1 MPDTLTASFRPSA
14 IIPPVRALFDFLLT
28 CLPLGLLV
36 ALLALGCRGGPA
48 YEAQPH
54 NVLVILVD
62 TLRADHLT
70 PYGYE
75 RDTSPEIQRLLADRG
90 TVVETA
96 YAPASWTLP
105 SMVALMTGR
114 YPGQLADGEGAFA
127 IPDGVTT
134 LAERFAVRGFETAA
148 FYGNPTLHAG
158 NGFARGFATFY
169 TPPPE
174 IASLS
179 LHAVDL
185 NRRVMP
191 WLEKH
196 QHLPFFLYVHYLDP
210 HDPYENPDM
219 PAGRTPWAPQYDG
232 PLTGASVH
240 GVYAG
245 SVPLTDPEKD
255 AAFLT
260 ALYDGEVGYVDR
272 HIGELLAALDPEV
285 LAHTLVV
292 LTSDHGEELYDH
304 GGWKHGESV
313 YQEQIRVPLILR
325 WDAGGIPAGGRLA
338 GTVRLLDLAPTLLAA
353 VGSVPGQEVDGD
365 EEDWDGVNLLPV
377 LRERAPLPRRPA
389 YARHFGRG
397 PLRVAA
403 VLEGRKMMLFDAAAP
418 FEPRDSL
425 EEHLWRLDLERLE
438 PLELYD
444 LEKDPREHHNLAASR
459 QEAEPSLVRIL
470 DHHLDREL
478 GGGLRLKI
486 AAASEDQPDGVRL
499 RGRLVV
505 ENLPESW
512 RGVFL
517 EPDDRV
523 EIQGSTLTFDLIRRK
538 LPKMLLLAGETGAV
552 TELTA
557 ELDGERVAGERVRVG
572 QGAPYAG
579 GRLEVD
585 QLATFGGPRETEEG
599 STVLALWLQQ
609 PPRGETGR
617 DEETTRRL
625 KALGYL

>member
-1 MPDTLTASFRPSA
+1 
-14 IIPPVRALFDFLLT
+14 V
-28 CLPLGLLV
+28 GLLV
-36 ALLALGCRGGPA
+36 PLLALACGGPA
-48 YEAQPH
+48 REAHPR

-75 RDTSPEIQRLLADRG
+75 RDTSPAVQRLLADRG

-105 SMVALMTGR
+105 SMVGLMTGR
-114 YPGQLADGEGAFA
+114 WPGQLAGGEGAFA
-127 IPDGVTT
+127 IPDGVPT
-134 LAERFAVRGFETAA
+134 LAERFAARGFETAA

-179 LHAVDL
+179 LHADDL
-185 NRRVMP
+185 NRRAVP
-191 WLEKH
+191 WLEEH
-196 QHLPFFLYVHYLDP
+196 QHRPFFLYVHYLDP

-219 PAGRTPWAPQYDG
+219 PGGRSPWMPDYDG

-245 SVPLTDPEKD
+245 SVPLTDPERD
-255 AAFLT
+255 VAYLT
-260 ALYDGEVGYVDR
+260 ALYDGEVRYVDR

-313 YQEQIRVPLILR
+313 YEEQIRVPLVLR

-353 VGSVPGQEVDGD
+353 AGPVPGRDPETEEQPEQEDF
-365 EEDWDGVNLLPV
+365 DGVDLLPA
-377 LRERAPLPRRPA
+377 LTEGAPLPRRPA

-403 VLEGRKMMLFDAAAP
+403 VLDGRKLLLFDAAAP

-438 PLELYD
+438 PVELYD
-444 LEKDPREHHNLAASR
+444 LQADPREQRNLAASR
-459 QEAEPSLVRIL
+459 KDAVPSLARIL
-470 DHHLDREL
+470 GYHLDREL
-478 GGGLRLKI
+478 GEGLRLKI
-486 AAASEDQPDGVRL
+486 PAAAEEEADGARL
-499 RGRLVV
+499 GGRL
-505 ENLPESW
+505 EFDTPPESW

-517 EPDDRV
+517 EPGDQV
-523 EIQGSTLTFDLIRRK
+523 EIHGAALTFDLLRRK
-538 LPKMLLLAGETGAV
+538 FPKMLLLGGDTGAV
-552 TELTA
+552 LELEA
-557 ELDGERVAGERVRVG
+557 ELGGEPVAGERLRIG
-572 QGAPYAG
+572 RGAAYSG
-579 GRLEVD
+579 GPLGAEQLE
-585 QLATFGGPRETEEG
+585 AFGGPRSTDEG
-599 STVLALWLQQ
+599 SPVLALWRQRS
-609 PPRGETGR
+609 PRGGDTGR